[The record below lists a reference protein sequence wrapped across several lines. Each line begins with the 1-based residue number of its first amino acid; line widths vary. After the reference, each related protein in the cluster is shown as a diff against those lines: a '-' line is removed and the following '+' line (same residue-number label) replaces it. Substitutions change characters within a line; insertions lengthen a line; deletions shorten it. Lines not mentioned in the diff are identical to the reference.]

1 MMKRMSALLVLLFA
15 LLFVNRPATAAS
27 GNPDPAQAIGQS
39 SRLPALDGS
48 CSRVPLCL
56 TGSRVLN
63 GEAYVNSAKLWQTNF
78 STGMLELLDLTT
90 CQVIQRCPAP
100 NPSAPSELAMYGG
113 LLVEYDFG
121 TGVLTAIDTTN
132 CAVVWTCN
140 PPGDDLAEGLTAD
153 GTYLYKADSR
163 GIYRFSVDN
172 VGTVTLAGFCANV
185 PGDSY
190 DGLTF
195 CKQNGETLVALGYS
209 GVLYQID
216 FNTCQ
221 VLASCQLNLGADGNG
236 LASNF
241 VDHVYVDNVNG
252 NVDELNVGCSLPPVP
267 VEATTWSGIKARF
280 H

>member
-1 MMKRMSALLVLLFA
+1 MMKRMSALLVLLA
-15 LLFVNRPATAAS
+15 LLFVNHPATAAS
-27 GNPDPAQAIGQS
+27 GNPDPASAIGQS

-48 CSRVPLCL
+48 CSRVPLCV

-63 GEAYVNSAKLWQTNF
+63 GEAYVASAKLWQTNF
-78 STGMLELLDLTT
+78 SINMLELVDLTT
-90 CQVIQRCPAP
+90 CQIVKRCPAP
-100 NPSAPSELAMYGG
+100 NPSAPSELAMYKGW
-113 LLVEYDFG
+113 LVEVDFG
-121 TGVLTAIDTTN
+121 SGMLSAIDTSN

-140 PPGDDLAEGLTAD
+140 PPGDDLAEGLAAD
-153 GTYLYKADSR
+153 GPYLYKADSQ
-163 GIYRFSVDN
+163 GIWQFSVDN
-172 VGTVTLAGFCANV
+172 TGTVTLGGFCANV

-195 CKQNGETLVALGYS
+195 CKQGGETLVALGYS
-209 GVLYQID
+209 GVMYQID
-216 FNTCQ
+216 FNSCR
-221 VLASCQLNLGADGNG
+221 VLASCQLNLGAEGNG

-252 NVDELNVGCSLPPVP
+252 DVDELNVGCSLPPVP